1 MFSDY
6 FESLES
12 EVDIK
17 LMHVEEH
24 FPYFP
29 FIFPLFSLSHIAR
42 LLFAYCLVKFVSLR
56 F

>member
-12 EVDIK
+12 EVAIK
-17 LMHVEEH
+17 LIHVEEH

-29 FIFPLFSLSHIAR
+29 FIFFI
-42 LLFAYCLVKFVSLR
+42 AYCSLIVCILSC
-56 F
+56 